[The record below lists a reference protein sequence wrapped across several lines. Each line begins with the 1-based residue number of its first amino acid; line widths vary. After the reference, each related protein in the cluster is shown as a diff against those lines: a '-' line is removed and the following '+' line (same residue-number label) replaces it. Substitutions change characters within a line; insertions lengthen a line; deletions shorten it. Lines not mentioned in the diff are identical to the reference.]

1 MGKSRTS
8 PLSKTLSKIG
18 ASGGL
23 VTPNKNNSVENV
35 INYKFGDV
43 PLSSNA
49 SEYLSFGEKN
59 IKNVWNENA
68 KQYGGL
74 SRDRYNSE
82 YQNYQNAKNKGG
94 IMSPKEVQDSMK
106 FTKVMIENEQYNL
119 KVSTNDV
126 SKKAISSMIVGM
138 VNSYNMLNDWFDTKK
153 TNPKYFNKQ
162 WKAYYQNHPEKFR

>member
-8 PLSKTLSKIG
+8 GLSKTG
-18 ASGGL
+18 VGGGL
-23 VTPNKNNSVENV
+23 FTPNKNNSVDNV

-74 SRDRYNSE
+74 SRDKYNSE
-82 YQNYQNAKNKGG
+82 YQNYQNIKNKGG

-106 FTKVMIENEQYNL
+106 FTKLMIENEQYNL
-119 KVSTNDV
+119 KVSNNDI
-126 SKKAISSMIVGM
+126 SRKSISSMIVGM
-138 VNSYNMLNDWFDTKK
+138 VKDYNMLNDWFDIKK
-153 TNPKYFNKQ
+153 
-162 WKAYYQNHPEKFR
+162 